1 MRNPSQRLPPPGGFA
16 NYPRP
21 ASLAGITEL
30 GENAPRNHSNCEG
43 KRTSHQSAPQ
53 FVARVTMM
61 HPYFIAGLPGVMVT
75 DRKDGRKKHVITR
88 RHTLQ
93 GVVRLF
99 IHVEESR
106 LKPGQLEIS
115 GSAQDRAG
123 VSKRT
128 RRMFQAKV
136 CLCERFGIFIC
147 ALGKME
153 YRQFGPLFKRWHDA
167 RQTI

>member
-1 MRNPSQRLPPPGGFA
+1 MTNGDNRR
-16 NYPRP
+16 
-21 ASLAGITEL
+21 E
-30 GENAPRNHSNCEG
+30 
-43 KRTSHQSAPQ
+43 
-53 FVARVTMM
+53 
-61 HPYFIAGLPGVMVT
+61 
-75 DRKDGRKKHVITR
+75 KHVITR

-128 RRMFQAKV
+128 RQMFRAEF
-136 CLCERFGIFIC
+136 CLRKRFGILIG

-153 YRQFGPLFKRWHDA
+153 HCQFGPVFKQRRRYA
-167 RQTI
+167 